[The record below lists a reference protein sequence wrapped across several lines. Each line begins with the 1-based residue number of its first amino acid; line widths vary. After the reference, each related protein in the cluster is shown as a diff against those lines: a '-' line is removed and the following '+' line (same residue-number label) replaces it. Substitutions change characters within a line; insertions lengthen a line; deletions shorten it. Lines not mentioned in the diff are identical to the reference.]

1 MLKFKASKKQLKMKT
16 NLRTTLILMLALCL
30 SVIAEA
36 QPKQTASVEG
46 ITEYMLDNGL
56 KVLLFPDNSSQTITV
71 NITYKVG
78 SRHEGYGEK
87 GMAHLL
93 EHLVFKGTPNHPD
106 IPKELTARGARPN
119 GTTWYDRTNYFE
131 TFNATDDNLEWA
143 LDLEA
148 DRMVNSYIAK
158 KDLDS
163 EFSVVRNEFES
174 GENSPTGVLMEK
186 VISSAFLWHNYGQS
200 TIGNKSDIERV
211 PIENLKAFYKKY
223 YRPDNAVLMV
233 TGKFNTEK
241 TLALIEEKFGVLE
254 NPGPPLRDVPTI
266 EPPQDGEKRV
276 ELSRV
281 GDLQL
286 VSALYHTP
294 AGSHVDYAP
303 LAIVENILTDQPS
316 GRLYKA
322 LVEGEK
328 ASSIWSFSP
337 FTKEPGFMYFNVD
350 VPSDKAL
357 ADAESTLLNLF
368 DGLRENPI
376 TEDELKRAKANLLK
390 QQDQIMRNSSYLGT
404 YTSEFIGA
412 GDWRLMFIHRDRIE
426 AATLEQV
433 NDVMSR
439 YFIKTNRTVGNF
451 VPTKTP
457 MRIEIPHTEGLED
470 LVTAYKGKKAMGAGE
485 AFDVAYENIQKRLE
499 SGMIPGTNIEYG
511 FIEKDN
517 RGETVNISF
526 TFRNG
531 SVDDLMNKGSVAS
544 YTARMLNKGTTSK
557 TRLQIEDKLSE
568 IKSTVGFSGS
578 NGRTSAYVS
587 TTRENMMEAIALMTE
602 MLKSPS
608 FDEGELE
615 KLKTQDIAD
624 IERNKT
630 EPQYL
635 VQKRLG
641 ELNQKYEKGHPLYN
655 MTMEEEIAAIKNV
668 TVADMKAYYN
678 DFYGISNN
686 ATLVAIGNIDAEGLK
701 SYFSEAFSDFKSDLA
716 YSEIKDPYSGNKPA
730 NEKIKTPDKKNAFT
744 LGFLNFERSQYD
756 KDYAALQVAGSI
768 FGGGFLNSRIATRL
782 RQQDGVSYGA
792 GGGVNV
798 DGDKDDKNSVMY
810 IYAIYAPENAAKVQK
825 GFKEEIARF
834 IEGGITQ
841 QELDDAVKGWVQ
853 AQSVSRAKDN
863 ELASTINNNLY
874 YDRDMMFQKNI
885 EEQVKSLTVEDV
897 NKAIRTYFKDF
908 KDWSVVNGGDFEN
921 YEIKTEE
928 KKVDD

>member
-1 MLKFKASKKQLKMKT
+1 MNT
-16 NLRTTLILMLALCL
+16 NFRSAVVLLLVLCL
-30 SVIAEA
+30 SSFIEA

-56 KVLLFPDNSSQTITV
+56 KVLLFPDNSSQTVTV

-131 TFNATDDNLEWA
+131 TFNATEDNIDWA

-158 KDLDS
+158 EDLDS

-174 GENSPTGVLMEK
+174 GENSPMRVLMEK
-186 VISSAFLWHNYGQS
+186 VISTAYLWHNYGQS

-233 TGKFNTEK
+233 TGKFDTEK
-241 TLALIEEKFGVLE
+241 TLALIDKKFGSIK
-254 NPGPPLRDVPTI
+254 NPEIPLVDIPTI
-266 EPPQDGEKRV
+266 EPAQDGEKRV

-286 VSALYHTP
+286 VSALFHTP
-294 AGSHVDYAP
+294 AGSHEDYAP
-303 LAIVENILTDQPS
+303 VTLVENVLTDQPS

-322 LVEGEK
+322 LVEGK
-328 ASSIWSFSP
+328 QAASVWSFSP

-350 VPSDKAL
+350 VPSDKSL
-357 ADAESTLLNLF
+357 ETAETTMLNLF

-376 TEDELKRAKANLLK
+376 TEEELKRAKANILK
-390 QQDQIMRNSSYLGT
+390 QIDQIARNSSYLGT

-426 AATLEQV
+426 SATLEQV
-433 NDVMSR
+433 NDVLGR

-451 VPTKTP
+451 IPTKTP
-457 MRIEIPHTEGLED
+457 MRIEIPHTEGLQN
-470 LVTAYKGKKAMGAGE
+470 LVTNYKGKAALSAGE
-485 AFDVAYENIQKRLE
+485 AFDVSYENIQNTLD
-499 SGMIPGTNIEYG
+499 SGVLSKSKIEYG

-517 RGETVNISF
+517 RGETVNLSF

-531 SVDDLMNKGSVAS
+531 GVKDLMNKGKLAS

-557 TRLQIEDKLSE
+557 SRQDIEDKLSE
-568 IKSTVGFSGS
+568 LKSSIYFTGS
-578 NGRTSAYVS
+578 NGKTTAYISS
-587 TTRENMMEAIALMTE
+587 TKDNLKEVLVLMTE
-602 MLKSPS
+602 ILKNPA
-608 FDEGELE
+608 FDAEELE
-615 KLKTQDIAD
+615 KLKTEELAG
-624 IERNKT
+624 IESNKT
-630 EPQYL
+630 EPQFL

-641 ELNQKYEKGHPLYN
+641 EINQKYKKGHPLYN
-655 MTMEEEIAAIKNV
+655 MTIEEEVEAVNSI
-668 TVADMKAYYN
+668 TVEDIKAYYD
-678 DFYGISNN
+678 DFYGISNSAN
-686 ATLVAIGNIDAEGLK
+686 LIAIGNINEQELK
-701 SYFSEAFSDFKSDLA
+701 TYFDKEFADFTSDLP
-716 YSEIKDPYSGNKPA
+716 YSEIKDPYATNKPV
-730 NEKIKTPDKKNAFT
+730 NEKIITPDKKNAFT
-744 LGFLNFERSQYD
+744 LGFLNFEGSEYD
-756 KDYAALQVAGSI
+756 KDYAALQVAGSV

-798 DGDKDDKNSVMY
+798 DGDKDDRNSTMY
-810 IYAIYAPENAAKVQK
+810 IYAIYAPENEAKVQK
-825 GFKEEIARF
+825 GFEEEIARF
-834 IEGGITQ
+834 IKDGITQ

-863 ELASTINNNLY
+863 ELSSTINNNLY
-874 YDRDMMFQKNI
+874 YDRDMMFQKEI
-885 EEQVKSLTVEDV
+885 EERVESLTVEDV
-897 NKAIRTYFKDF
+897 NKAIKTYFKEF
-908 KDWSVVNGGDFEN
+908 KNWTVVNAGDYEN
-921 YEIKTEE
+921 FEIKKTDT
-928 KKVDD
+928 KKIDD

>member
-1 MLKFKASKKQLKMKT
+1 MKT
-16 NLRTTLILMLALCL
+16 NLRTTLVLAILLLL
-30 SVIAEA
+30 SVVVEA
-36 QPKQTASVEG
+36 QPRQTASVEG
-46 ITEYMLDNGL
+46 ITEYMMDNGL
-56 KVLLFPDNSSQTITV
+56 KVLLFPDNSSQTVTV

-106 IPKELTARGARPN
+106 IPKELTSHGARPN

-131 TFNATDDNLEWA
+131 TFNATDENLEWA

-174 GENSPTGVLMEK
+174 GENSPSGVLMQK

-211 PIENLKAFYKKY
+211 PIENLKAFYKKF

-233 TGKFNTEK
+233 TGKFDTEK
-241 TLALIEEKFGVLE
+241 TLGLIAEKFGVIK
-254 NPGPPLRDVPTI
+254 NPDTPLNDVPTI

-294 AGSHVDYAP
+294 AGSHADYAP
-303 LAIVENILTDQPS
+303 LALVENILTDQPS

-322 LVEGEK
+322 LVEAEK
-328 ASSIWSFSP
+328 ASSVWSFSP
-337 FTKEPGFMYFNVD
+337 FTKEPGFMYFNAD
-350 VPSDKAL
+350 VPSDKSL
-357 ADAESTLLNLF
+357 KEAESTLLGLM

-376 TEDELKRAKANLLK
+376 TEDELKRAKANMMK
-390 QQDQIMRNSSYLGT
+390 QMDQIMRNSSYLGT
-404 YTSEFIGA
+404 FTSEFIGA
-412 GDWRLMFIHRDRIE
+412 GDWRLMFIFRDRIE
-426 AATLEQV
+426 SATLEQV

-439 YFIKTNRTVGNF
+439 YFINTNRTVGNF

-457 MRIEIPHTEGLED
+457 MRIAIPHTEGLED
-470 LVTAYKGKKAMGAGE
+470 LVTTYKGKEAMGAGE
-485 AFDVAYENIQKRLE
+485 AFDVSHENIQNRLA
-499 SGMIPGTNIEYG
+499 SGELSKTNIEYG
-511 FIEKDN
+511 FINKNN
-517 RGETVNISF
+517 RGETVNLTF
-526 TFRNG
+526 TFRAG
-531 SVDDLMNKGSVAS
+531 SVDDLMDKGMVAS
-544 YTARMLNKGTTSK
+544 YTARMLNKGTKSK
-557 TRLQIEDKLSE
+557 SRQAIEDKLSE
-568 IKSTVGFSGS
+568 LKSTVSFSGS
-578 NGRTSAYVS
+578 NGRTTANIS
-587 TTRENMMEAIALMTE
+587 TTKEYLMETIELMTE
-602 MLKSPS
+602 MLKTPA
-608 FDEGELE
+608 FDEAELE
-615 KLKTQDIAD
+615 KLKTEAIAN

-641 ELNQKYEKGHPLYN
+641 QLNQKYKKGHPLYS
-655 MTMEEEIAAIKNV
+655 MSLEEELEAINNV
-668 TVADMKAYYN
+668 SVAGMQAYY
-678 DFYGISNN
+678 DEFYGISNN
-686 ATLVAIGNIDAEGLK
+686 ASLIAIGNINEEELK
-701 SYFSEAFSDFKSDLA
+701 AYFEENYADFKSNLA
-716 YSEIKDPYSGNKPA
+716 YSEIKDPYAENKSA

-744 LGFLNFERSQYD
+744 LGFLNFECSQYD

-798 DGDKDDKNSVMY
+798 DGDKDDKNSTMY
-810 IYAIYAPENAAKVQK
+810 IYAIYAPENDSKVQK
-825 GFKEEIARF
+825 GFNEEIARF
-834 IEGGITQ
+834 IKDGITE

-853 AQSVSRAKDN
+853 AESVSRAKDN
-863 ELASTINNNLY
+863 ELARTINNNLY

-885 EEQVKSLTVEDV
+885 ESNVKNLTVEDV
-897 NKAIRTYFKDF
+897 NKAIKTYFKAF
-908 KDWSVVNGGDFEN
+908 ENWSVVNAGDFKDFD
-921 YEIKTEE
+921 IKNED